1 MFKLS
6 GAEQS
11 EKTKSLVNSK
21 LLGQSR
27 CLYVYATSLHL
38 IKKKQKEIIVHT
50 VYAFAPSMKTAV
62 ATETMICDLYVIFFN
77 LYRGIL
83 VRKTT
88 NKHQKV
94 YKKG

>member
-1 MFKLS
+1 M
-6 GAEQS
+6 
-11 EKTKSLVNSK
+11 
-21 LLGQSR
+21 
-27 CLYVYATSLHL
+27 
-38 IKKKQKEIIVHT
+38 HT

-62 ATETMICDLYVIFFN
+62 ATKTMICDLYVIFFN

-94 YKKG
+94 YKKGWSLESIELLKSKDLFWHISM

>member
-1 MFKLS
+1 M
-6 GAEQS
+6 
-11 EKTKSLVNSK
+11 
-21 LLGQSR
+21 
-27 CLYVYATSLHL
+27 
-38 IKKKQKEIIVHT
+38 KKKQKEIIVHT

-62 ATETMICDLYVIFFN
+62 ATKTMICDLYVIFFN

-94 YKKG
+94 YKKGWSLESIELLKSKDFFWHIST

>member
-1 MFKLS
+1 M
-6 GAEQS
+6 
-11 EKTKSLVNSK
+11 
-21 LLGQSR
+21 
-27 CLYVYATSLHL
+27 
-38 IKKKQKEIIVHT
+38 HT

-62 ATETMICDLYVIFFN
+62 ATKTMICDLYVIFFN